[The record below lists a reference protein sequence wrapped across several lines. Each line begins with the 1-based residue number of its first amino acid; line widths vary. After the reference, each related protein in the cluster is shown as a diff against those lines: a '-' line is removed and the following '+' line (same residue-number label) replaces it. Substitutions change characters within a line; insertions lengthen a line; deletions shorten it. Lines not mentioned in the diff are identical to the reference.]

1 MADINYTDLKLETT
15 IGYKTFKWGDKD
27 IEIYDYLSIND
38 KYDLVMITLQKAYED
53 GIYNPIKLDMYFHLN
68 LIYMYTNLIFSD
80 DDRDDESKLYDEM
93 KSSGFIDEFLKN
105 MDPVEYNELQEII
118 DEIMVST
125 MQYKNTAASVIRS
138 LIDDL
143 PANAEAAQK
152 IVENFNPEKYQAVV
166 DFAKAAN
173 GNREIK

>member
-1 MADINYTDLKLETT
+1 MADINYTDLKLETS
-15 IGYKTFKWGDKD
+15 IGSKIFKWGDKD

-38 KYDLVMITLQKAYED
+38 KYDLVMITLQKAYEN
-53 GIYNPIKLDMYFHLN
+53 GIYNPIKLDMCFHLN

-118 DEIMVST
+118 DEMIVST

-138 LIDDL
+138 FIEDL
-143 PANAEAAQK
+143 PANAEAAKK
-152 IVENFNPEKYQAVV
+152 IVDNFDPEKYQAVV